1 MYEYK
6 ILEIFISRVSITI
19 VSLNNGIILLRST
32 YIVLTL
38 STN

>member
-1 MYEYK
+1 MCEYK

-19 VSLNNGIILLRST
+19 VSLNNEIILFRST